1 MFYEQV
7 KSLCDG
13 RNVKITTLAR
23 KLSLSPSAPDNWKNG
38 SLPKAETIMKIADYF
53 GVTTDYLLYGDDRQN
68 NSVGYARD
76 SAVVQG
82 SSGTISVTSGSQLE
96 THETELI
103 RIFRS
108 LDLRGQNAVITCLYE
123 QADRVNKQ

>member
-1 MFYEQV
+1 MFYDNVVKLCEQN
-7 KSLCDG
+7 G
-13 RNVKITTLAR
+13 IKITKFAKTLG
-23 KLSLSPSAPDNWKNG
+23 LSSSAPTYWKSG
-38 SLPKAETIMKIADYF
+38 SVPKSDTLQRIADYF
-53 GVTTDYLLYGDDRQN
+53 GVTTDYLLHGDNRQT

-82 SSGTISVTSGSQLE
+82 SSGTISVTSGSKLE

>member
-53 GVTTDYLLYGDDRQN
+53 GVTTDYLLYGDERPS
-68 NSVGYARD
+68 NSVGYALN
-76 SAVVQG
+76 SPVVQG
-82 SSGTISVTSGSQLE
+82 SSGTVSITSGSKLE
-96 THETELI
+96 THEAELL
-103 RIFRS
+103 RIFRG